1 MTPPELDAPNAGE
14 DAGGTEAA
22 TPPRRRRRPVAV
34 AAGVA
39 VVGLAVVLAVVG
51 VWLMVGPEGGGETHV
66 ITIPAGTGA
75 RIDAGEDVT
84 LVPRE
89 LHIDVN
95 DVVRVENEDD
105 RTFDVGPLVVTP
117 HSVLVHEFDRPGRFS
132 GACTLHP
139 EDSFTIVVG

>member
-1 MTPPELDAPNAGE
+1 MTLPE
-14 DAGGTEAA
+14 DAAAGAEAEA
-22 TPPRRRRRPVAV
+22 PPRRGRRPLAI
-34 AAGVA
+34 AGFA

-51 VWLMVGPEGGGETHV
+51 VWLTVGPEGGGETHV

-89 LHIDVN
+89 LHIEVN

-105 RTFDVGPLVVTP
+105 RIHDVGPFVVTP
-117 HSVLVHEFDRPGRFS
+117 RSTLVHRFDRAGRLS

>member
-1 MTPPELDAPNAGE
+1 MTLPD
-14 DAGGTEAA
+14 DAGAGTDA
-22 TPPRRRRRPVAV
+22 PPRRRRPRAV
-34 AAGVA
+34 VAGVA
-39 VVGLAVVLAVVG
+39 VVGLAMVLAVVG

-66 ITIPAGTGA
+66 ITIPAGTGD
-75 RIDAGEDVT
+75 RLDAGEEVT

-95 DVVRVENEDD
+95 DVVRVENRDD
-105 RTFDVGPLVVTP
+105 RIFDVGPLVVTP
-117 HSVLVHEFDRPGRFS
+117 HSTLAHRFDRPGRFS

>member
-1 MTPPELDAPNAGE
+1 MTLPDTEALNAGD
-14 DAGGTEAA
+14 DAGGPEANA
-22 TPPRRRRRPVAV
+22 PSGSRRRPAAI
-34 AAGVA
+34 AAGIA

-66 ITIPAGTGA
+66 ITIPAGTGD
-75 RIDAGEDVT
+75 RIDAGEDVS

-89 LHIDVN
+89 LHIEVN
-95 DVVRVENEDD
+95 DIVRVENEDD

-117 HSVLVHEFDRPGRFS
+117 NSILVHQFDRPGRFS

>member
-1 MTPPELDAPNAGE
+1 MTLPEGA
-14 DAGGTEAA
+14 AGGTEAD
-22 TPPRRRRRPVAV
+22 TPPRRRRRPAAI

-66 ITIPAGTGA
+66 ITIPAGTGE

-89 LHIDVN
+89 LHIEVN
-95 DVVRVENEDD
+95 DIVRVENEDD
-105 RTFDVGPLVVTP
+105 RIFDVGPFVVTP
-117 HSVLVHEFDRPGRFS
+117 NSTLVHRFDRPGRFS

-139 EDSFTIVVG
+139 DDSFTIVVG